1 MFDLTDS
8 PIDTAAL
15 RRRLQSP
22 GAGALAVFEGWVRNH
37 HEGREVAR
45 LEYECEPNLCRAE
58 ADRILAEA
66 RRRFDLLDLAVVH
79 RVGSLAIGDTAVWI
93 GVASAHRDA
102 AFAACRFLIEE
113 LKARLPVWKKEH
125 YREQPARWIGME

>member
-1 MFDLTDS
+1 MFDITEK
-8 PIDTAAL
+8 PIDTTAL

-22 GAGALAVFEGWVRNH
+22 KAGALAVFEGWVRDH

-45 LEYECEPNLCRAE
+45 LEYECEPILCRAE
-58 ADRILAEA
+58 AGRILREA

-79 RVGSLAIGDTAVWI
+79 RVGRLEIGDTAVWI
-93 GVASAHRDA
+93 GVASAHRDP

-113 LKARLPVWKKEH
+113 LKVRLPIWKKEH
-125 YREQPARWIGME
+125 YREQSARWIGME